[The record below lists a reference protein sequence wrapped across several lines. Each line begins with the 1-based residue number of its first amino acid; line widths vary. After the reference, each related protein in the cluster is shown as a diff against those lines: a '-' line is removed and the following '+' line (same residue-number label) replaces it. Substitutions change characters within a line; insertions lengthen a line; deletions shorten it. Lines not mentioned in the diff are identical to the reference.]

1 MRARCVKGLSV
12 VITGAPNLSNEAG
25 VRGEV
30 RSVSEGRERRVGNE
44 DGGVLGDLREDKVSE
59 LRGEN
64 GRQGCVLALE
74 RGHRYAQVQ
83 MQINTT
89 DTNT

>member
-44 DGGVLGDLREDKVSE
+44 DGGVRGDLREDKVSE
-59 LRGEN
+59 LRG
-64 GRQGCVLALE
+64 RE
-74 RGHRYAQVQ
+74 RKTGDAC
-83 MQINTT
+83 
-89 DTNT
+89 